1 MNHTTINLI
10 EEWAKQRRAQLRMA
24 QAWTFLTVGSL
35 LGVLI
40 GIGFSVWQVPK
51 AYKER
56 ALWQSRAER
65 LQSEPVEASAPP
77 IPTETVRHVHQRNT
91 EFQIVLLAITRLLPR
106 QARLNE
112 AHIEFQ
118 NEQGLVITLRG
129 MTQGFEP
136 IKTFTE
142 RLRAVQIFSDI
153 TPVSVSKEQGE
164 DEVRWSRFEMRI
176 TLPASD
182 PAPAQTEEPTEQG
195 GAGA

>member
-1 MNHTTINLI
+1 MSHTTINLI
-10 EEWAKQRRAQLRMA
+10 EEWAKQRRTELRMA
-24 QAWTFLTVGSL
+24 KAWTFLTIGSL
-35 LGVLI
+35 LGVLT
-40 GIGFSVWQVPK
+40 GAGFGLWQLPS

-65 LQSEPVEASAPP
+65 HQSEPAETSAPP
-77 IPTETVRHVHQRNT
+77 IPTETVRHAHQRNL
-91 EFQIVLLAITRLLPR
+91 EFQIVLLAVTRLLPR

-112 AHIEFQ
+112 AHIQFQ

-142 RLRAVQIFSDI
+142 RLRAVRIFSDI

-164 DEVRWSRFEMRI
+164 GEVRWSRFEMRI
-176 TLPASD
+176 TLPTSD
-182 PAPAQTEEPTEQG
+182 PASPQEGGEG
-195 GAGA
+195 GAPG